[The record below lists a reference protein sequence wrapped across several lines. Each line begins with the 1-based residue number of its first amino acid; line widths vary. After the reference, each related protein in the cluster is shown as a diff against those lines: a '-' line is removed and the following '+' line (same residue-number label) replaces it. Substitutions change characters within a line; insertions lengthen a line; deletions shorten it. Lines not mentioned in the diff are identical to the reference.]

1 MIRAQGAAAAWEQH
15 VAPIFEQTQKQADA
29 QTDVQTPS
37 TSTPVAGPI
46 AGDYYEITGPAQ
58 RTYTASEGV
67 ISYCPLDELDRA
79 TCAFGELTPALR
91 AEAQARGRQD
101 ITVDPAGWPSGPAA
115 NREVT
120 ISALDDVSGSESYSG
135 WFWNRSHL
143 IADSLGADAVAE
155 NLVTG
160 TRTQNVGSTQSSGQ
174 YAGGMAFT
182 ELIAR
187 DYLDSADA
195 SGCALYYPPTCGRP
209 VTSVALAGE

>member
-1 MIRAQGAAAAWEQH
+1 MGTARRAHLRADSEAGRRTDRCADPEH
-15 VAPIFEQTQKQADA
+15 VDPCRRPHRRRLLRDHR
-29 QTDVQTPS
+29 P
-37 TSTPVAGPI
+37 GP
-46 AGDYYEITGPAQ
+46 